1 MIVRHLKSC
10 VVQLAASLLAL
21 VVVPAA
27 GESREEVRFAAP
39 TPGGNLVL
47 AIHAATDIDALEP
60 LIRDFQAASAPDVTV
75 TYTEYQTNDLFAV
88 ARDDCLHRSNT
99 GRSSAQID
107 VIISSSVDQLVKLV
121 NDGCATPHRSRE
133 TAAVPDWAKW
143 RDEVFGFTFE
153 PALIVYNR
161 DLVPSHQVPRTRV
174 ELVELLRS
182 RPELYAGKVVTYD
195 VTQSGIG
202 YLFAFYD
209 AYSGATT
216 YGRLIEALGRARAV
230 VRPTSADMVADIAGG
245 RLLIGYNVLG
255 SYAYRALRDGA
266 PIGIVVPREYA
277 LVLSRGV
284 MIPVGAKQ
292 PELAGRLLDYLLSS
306 RGQQKASAGA
316 FPFGFDAPLPPDI
329 DGPVMLAR
337 SSLFRPISISVELL
351 AVQDRAKRERFLTE
365 WGRSLA
371 PVASALDLNTP

>member
-39 TPGGNLVL
+39 TPGGNVVL
-47 AIHAATDIDALEP
+47 AIHAATDIDTPEL

-209 AYSGATT
+209 SYSGATT

-230 VRPTSADMVADIAGG
+230 VRPTSATPHRGG

-292 PELAGRLLDYLLSS
+292 PELAGRLLDYLLYPEVN
-306 RGQQKASAGA
+306 RRR
-316 FPFGFDAPLPPDI
+316 
-329 DGPVMLAR
+329 V
-337 SSLFRPISISVELL
+337 
-351 AVQDRAKRERFLTE
+351 RERFP
-365 WGRSLA
+365 LA
-371 PVASALDLNTP
+371 LMHPCRRTSMAP